1 MTNYPQESVKPY
13 NEDEKKSVQVERMF
27 DNIAPAYDQLN
38 HTLSWGID
46 KSWRK
51 RAINWLK
58 PFQPQRMMDVA
69 TGTGDFAI
77 QACRVLNPKELIGTD
92 ISEGMMNVGRQ
103 KVKDAGLEGR
113 ISFAKEDCTALT
125 FPDNRFDAITVA
137 FGVRNFEDLDKG
149 LREMHRVLDT
159 NGKLVILELSEP
171 DWFPMKQLYA
181 LYSKVVIP
189 TLGKLLSKD
198 RSAYTYLPQSI
209 KAFPQGEVMR
219 EIILKAGFREANF
232 KRLTLGICTLYTA
245 TK

>member
-1 MTNYPQESVKPY
+1 MTNYPQESIKPY

-209 KAFPQGEVMR
+209 KAFPQGEVMK
-219 EIILKAGFREANF
+219 EIILKAGFSQANF